1 MIYSVKEFGEV
12 NIDCKASAFLD
23 IALYLLSGLLP
34 IPVRFKSK
42 TMLEKIRS
50 KWGEPLLLKREGA
63 IACRIKRSLIVAF
76 CLRTAS

>member
-1 MIYSVKEFGEV
+1 MVCSVKEFGEV

-23 IALYLLSGLLP
+23 IALYLFTGLLP

-50 KWGEPLLLKREGA
+50 KWG
-63 IACRIKRSLIVAF
+63 
-76 CLRTAS
+76 